1 MVKPLRSL
9 QEFSLRDL
17 LHQKKASP
25 LYFVRYAGYEVAVRE
40 CKTDDARPFY
50 VILRKLIILSHT
62 HATKYQ
68 P

>member
-1 MVKPLRSL
+1 MVKSLCALREFILHDLRCQRKAPPLC
-9 QEFSLRDL
+9 
-17 LHQKKASP
+17 
-25 LYFVRYAGYEVAVRE
+25 FVRYAGYEAAVKE

>member
-9 QEFSLRDL
+9 REFILRDL

-25 LYFVRYAGYEVAVRE
+25 LYFVKYAGYEVAVRE
-40 CKTDDARPFY
+40 CKTDDARPFH
-50 VILRKLIILSHT
+50 VILTKLIIFSHI
-62 HATKYQ
+62 HAPKYQ